1 MAYLGKGRREDLFVL
16 ATELNLKF
24 DKSMTI
30 ATLKDLIISS
40 EDYDEELTKN
50 IHSTIVEDRKAR
62 EENLRIEEQKEKL
75 RIEEREEKLRFE
87 QLRLDEQKRK
97 DEFELEK
104 LRIQTQSKLGADTS
118 KESDTKF
125 LVKEVSKFIH
135 RFDLKEDISLYLKLF
150 ERQAQRLNID
160 QENWVSHLLGLLPTE
175 VSHIIAREPDDKANS
190 YEHVKDLLLKRFK
203 LTPEKFRQLFVTHQK
218 ASERTWIDFYHE
230 LNTYFNGWIDGLKI
244 DTFNKLSDLIIT
256 DQLKRKTPFEFKEYY
271 LDEWANM
278 NSPVQLAEK
287 LEEFE
292 DFKRTLK
299 QKSSG
304 PNVKKQEFR
313 FTEKNR
319 RYESPG
325 KFEYN
330 KKDKKFPAST
340 NYNKHYEAPVTKY
353 ESVQRYQDSAQK
365 GYYNKNYEKHSNHN
379 ASKHAQTNYS
389 KSQKFKEPP
398 KETCT
403 LIVKEGLRTKEIFFG
418 KVKITALIDSGS
430 TVSLLRENTSRR
442 IMDPTKLSKNKML
455 LTGIGEAQVTTIGS
469 FEHEFKI
476 DDENYSLTWH
486 VVPTDKLKFEAVI
499 GSDLLE
505 QASISFTK
513 EGVKFNKYENHA
525 QLMQISAENLQ
536 EELDL
541 RHVENRQIKKELEKL
556 IQDYKPEKTASTDVT
571 MRIILKDEEP
581 VCQPPR
587 RLAFTERQEVNKQ
600 IEEWLN
606 EGIIRPSSAEYA
618 SPIVMKLVKDKFP
631 LPIIEDVLDTLQEAK
646 VYSTLDLRNG
656 FFHVDVD
663 EDCRKYTSFIVPD
676 GQFEFNKVPFGLSTS
691 PGVFQRYV
699 SSHIVESG
707 TIKPSPTKTLAVR
720 KFPEP
725 TTIKQVQSFL
735 GLTGYFRKY
744 IKDYSKIAKPLSDLT
759 RKENLFVFGIQQK
772 EAFEK
777 LKKIMSEGPIL
788 HLYKYGR
795 KTELHTDACKQG
807 YGAILL
813 QEAEDGKLHPV
824 YYMSKKTNTAEEKYD
839 SYELEVL
846 AIINALKKFRV
857 YLLGQPFK
865 IVTDCSAFQKTM
877 QKKELITRI
886 ARWALQLEEFDY
898 EIEHRAGSR
907 MKHVDALSRYPVMM
921 VCNDTLT
928 SKLKNAQEED
938 DNIQTLKSLLEKQES
953 EEFLSEMVYSTT
965 NKKTGKKEGFLNPIS
980 KESIPL
986 STYHVD
992 FIGPLPSTNK
1002 SYQHIFTVVDA
1013 FTKFTWLYP
1022 VKTVSAESAL
1032 EKLKQQQKTFGNPI
1046 RIISDRGSAFTSKL
1060 FNDYCDE
1067 ENIQHLQIATGVP
1080 RGNGQVE
1087 RIHRTLIP
1095 VLTKLSLD
1103 DSTKWYKYVD
1113 RLQRILNSTIS
1124 RSTKWTPFE
1133 LLVGIKMRNKEDI
1146 LIKDLLLEEM
1156 AKELLEQREFLRND
1170 AKRTSKPYSLKIE
1183 RRITE
1188 EEKSFVIQ
1196 RRIQTQSKL
1205 GADTSKESDTKFLVK
1220 EVSKFIHRF
1229 DLKEDISLYLKLFE
1243 RQAQRLN
1250 IDQENWVS
1258 HLLGLL
1264 PTEVSH
1270 IIAREPDDKANSYD
1284 HVKDLLLKRFKL
1296 TPEKFRQLF
1305 VTHQKASERTWIDF
1319 YHELNTYFNG
1329 WIDGLK
1335 IDTFNKLSDLIIT
1348 DQLKR
1353 KLLLNLKNIILMNG
1367 QI

>member
-1 MAYLGKGRREDLFVL
+1 
-16 ATELNLKF
+16 
-24 DKSMTI
+24 
-30 ATLKDLIISS
+30 
-40 EDYDEELTKN
+40 
-50 IHSTIVEDRKAR
+50 
-62 EENLRIEEQKEKL
+62 
-75 RIEEREEKLRFE
+75 
-87 QLRLDEQKRK
+87 
-97 DEFELEK
+97 
-104 LRIQTQSKLGADTS
+104 
-118 KESDTKF
+118 
-125 LVKEVSKFIH
+125 
-135 RFDLKEDISLYLKLF
+135 
-150 ERQAQRLNID
+150 
-160 QENWVSHLLGLLPTE
+160 
-175 VSHIIAREPDDKANS
+175 
-190 YEHVKDLLLKRFK
+190 
-203 LTPEKFRQLFVTHQK
+203 
-218 ASERTWIDFYHE
+218 
-230 LNTYFNGWIDGLKI
+230 
-244 DTFNKLSDLIIT
+244 
-256 DQLKRKTPFEFKEYY
+256 
-271 LDEWANM
+271 
-278 NSPVQLAEK
+278 
-287 LEEFE
+287 
-292 DFKRTLK
+292 
-299 QKSSG
+299 
-304 PNVKKQEFR
+304 
-313 FTEKNR
+313 
-319 RYESPG
+319 
-325 KFEYN
+325 
-330 KKDKKFPAST
+330 
-340 NYNKHYEAPVTKY
+340 
-353 ESVQRYQDSAQK
+353 
-365 GYYNKNYEKHSNHN
+365 
-379 ASKHAQTNYS
+379 
-389 KSQKFKEPP
+389 
-398 KETCT
+398 
-403 LIVKEGLRTKEIFFG
+403 
-418 KVKITALIDSGS
+418 
-430 TVSLLRENTSRR
+430 
-442 IMDPTKLSKNKML
+442 MDPTKLSKNKML
-455 LTGIGEAQVTTIGS
+455 LTGISEAQVTTIGS
-469 FEHEFKI
+469 FEHKFKI

-581 VCQPPR
+581 VCQHPR
-587 RLAFTERQEVNKQ
+587 RLSFTERQEVNKQ

-606 EGIIRPSSAEYA
+606 EGIIRPRFAEYA
-618 SPIVMKLVKDKFP
+618 SPIVMVKKRMCIDYRKLNQKLVKDKFP
-631 LPIIEDVLDTLQEAK
+631 LPIIEDVSDTLQEAK

-725 TTIKQVQSFL
+725 TTIKQLQSFL

-759 RKENLFVFGIQQK
+759 RKENLFFFFGIQQK

-777 LKKIMSEGPIL
+777 LKKILSEGPIL

-813 QEAEDGKLHPV
+813 QEAEDGKLHPI
-824 YYMSKKTNTAEEKYD
+824 YYMSKKTNTAEENISEDY
-839 SYELEVL
+839 
-846 AIINALKKFRV
+846 A
-857 YLLGQPFK
+857 
-865 IVTDCSAFQKTM
+865 
-877 QKKELITRI
+877 KKELITRI
-886 ARWALQLEEFDY
+886 ARWALQLEVFDY
-898 EIEHRAGSR
+898 EIEHRAGN
-907 MKHVDALSRYPVMM
+907 P
-921 VCNDTLT
+921 
-928 SKLKNAQEED
+928 
-938 DNIQTLKSLLEKQES
+938 
-953 EEFLSEMVYSTT
+953 

-992 FIGPLPSTNK
+992 FIGPLSSTNK
-1002 SYQHIFTVVDA
+1002 SYRHIFTVVDA

-1022 VKTVSAESAL
+1022 IQTVSAESAL

-1067 ENIQHLQIATGVP
+1067 ENIQHLQISTGVP
-1080 RGNGQVE
+1080 RRNGRVQ

-1188 EEKSFVIQ
+1188 EE
-1196 RRIQTQSKL
+1196 
-1205 GADTSKESDTKFLVK
+1205 
-1220 EVSKFIHRF
+1220 
-1229 DLKEDISLYLKLFE
+1229 
-1243 RQAQRLN
+1243 
-1250 IDQENWVS
+1250 
-1258 HLLGLL
+1258 
-1264 PTEVSH
+1264 
-1270 IIAREPDDKANSYD
+1270 
-1284 HVKDLLLKRFKL
+1284 
-1296 TPEKFRQLF
+1296 
-1305 VTHQKASERTWIDF
+1305 
-1319 YHELNTYFNG
+1319 
-1329 WIDGLK
+1329 
-1335 IDTFNKLSDLIIT
+1335 
-1348 DQLKR
+1348 R
-1353 KLLLNLKNIILMNG
+1353 KLRYTKKMI
-1367 QI
+1367 